1 MFQPKKKKIATSVI
15 TIALLSSMI
24 AACGSPST
32 KTESSTAPST
42 GAATASTDPATSGKP
57 VQFSYML
64 AGKYINWMKDLKWVP
79 EIQKATNTQVDFVE
93 GGKEDDDYYKTLD
106 IRIGSKQFPDAGIV
120 TLPQAEVYG
129 SQGAFLDLAPLID
142 KSAPN
147 IKKFIEAN
155 PAYKKLITAKDGKIF
170 GLMQEYPTLSAVTFY
185 RADLF
190 KQAGIT
196 EPPKTIDQF
205 TDDLRKLKAKFTD
218 PNFYPYTGRD
228 GFIKFMEA
236 FDALSKIDANGKVH
250 GNYEIGTEGGHVYDL
265 HAPGFKKLIEWNI
278 TLFKEKLI
286 DPEWVAG
293 TATEDSWQTKML
305 TGKGA
310 VSNDF
315 FTRPSWFMNNGG
327 PKNDPNYTIKVMDPF
342 MDAQGKQTKVPLYQP
357 TYRTDRTFV
366 INAASKDKAEGI
378 IKFMDYVFSDEGRN
392 LMDYGVEGQSYK
404 AAGDKKEYTVQF
416 EKEGNQPLGTPV
428 WNFLQDRLSFP
439 APVNNAAYY
448 QWMDDLTR
456 SFATTYFDKFT
467 EVTPILKYTTAQL
480 KERKILV
487 GKLQAAID
495 ANLVKFVFGKRP
507 MTEWDAFVSEM
518 DKLGYQKVTDMDQAA
533 YDSSK
538 Q

>member
-1 MFQPKKKKIATSVI
+1 MLQPKKKKMATSII

-24 AACGSPST
+24 AACSSPSS
-32 KTESSTAPST
+32 KPESSTAPSA
-42 GAATASTDPATSGKP
+42 GATTAASAPATNDKP
-57 VQFSYML
+57 VQFTYML

-79 EIQKATNTQVDFVE
+79 EIQKATNTTVEFVE

-106 IRIGSKQFPDAGIV
+106 IRIGSKKFSDAGIV

-142 KSAPN
+142 QFAPN
-147 IKKFIEAN
+147 IKKYIDAN
-155 PAYKKLITAKDGKIF
+155 PSYKNLITTKDGKIF

-185 RADLF
+185 RADLLA
-190 KQAGIT
+190 QAGIT
-196 EPPKTIDQF
+196 EAPKTIDQF
-205 TDDLRKLKAKFTD
+205 TDALRKLKAKFTD
-218 PNFYPYTGRD
+218 PNFYPFTGRD
-228 GFIKFMEA
+228 GYLKFMEA
-236 FDALSKIDANGKVH
+236 FDALAKIDANGKVH
-250 GNYEIGTEGGHVYDL
+250 GNYEGGSEGGYLYDL
-265 HAPGFKKLIEWNI
+265 HSAGFKKLIEWYI
-278 TLFKEKLI
+278 TLYNEKLI

-310 VSNDF
+310 ISNDF

-327 PKNDPNYTIKVMDPF
+327 PKNDPNYAIKVMDPF
-342 MDAQGKQTKVPLYQP
+342 TDAQGNQTKVPLWQP
-357 TYRTDRTFV
+357 IYRTDRTFV
-366 INAASKDKAEGI
+366 INTAAKDKAEGI
-378 IKFMDYVFSDEGRN
+378 LKFMDYVFSDNGRN
-392 LMDYGVEGQSYK
+392 LMDYGIEGQSFK
-404 AAGDKKEYTVQF
+404 ANGDKKEYTVKF

-467 EVTPILKYTTAQL
+467 EVTPILKYTTDQL

-487 GKLQAAID
+487 GKLHEAIN
-495 ANLVKFVFGKRP
+495 ANLVKFIFGKRP
-507 MTEWDAFVSEM
+507 MTEWDAFVGEM
-518 DKLGYQKVTDMDQAA
+518 DKIGYQKVTDLDQAA

-538 Q
+538 K